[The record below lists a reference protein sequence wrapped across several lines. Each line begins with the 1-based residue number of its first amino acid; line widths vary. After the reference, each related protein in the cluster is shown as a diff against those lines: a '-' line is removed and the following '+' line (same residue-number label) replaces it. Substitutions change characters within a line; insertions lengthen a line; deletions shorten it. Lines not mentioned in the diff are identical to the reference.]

1 MNKIPQYREK
11 SVYRPKEVI
20 MDKKDDANAKEKKCF
35 CYKCSVCGIVQE
47 GDSAPAVCPKCDNDK
62 FYKIVK

>member
-1 MNKIPQYREK
+1 
-11 SVYRPKEVI
+11 